1 MDPSFQPF
9 VSVVTPVYNTE
20 KYLGECIES
29 VLRQTY
35 TNWEYLIVDN
45 RSTDKSLQIACAY
58 AKQDSRI
65 RVVENPEF
73 LNIIQNWNN
82 SLRQVSPQ
90 SKYCKIVHADDWLF
104 PDCITQ
110 MVRVMEEHPNV
121 GIVGAYRLEDAYVN
135 LDGLPYPSE
144 VVPGKEIC
152 CLTLMGGVYVFGS
165 PTSLLLRSDMI
176 RNRRDFYNVENIH
189 SDTEVCYEVLR
200 SSDFG
205 FVHQVLTYTR
215 RHNEAATSYS
225 RRLTTFL
232 PGKLTCLVKYGPV
245 YLTKEEYEERL
256 HQAMD
261 EYYRFLAK
269 NVFRRRE
276 KEFWEYHKFELQK
289 LGIRISVARL
299 SRYSS
304 RYLMALLQDN
314 LLHPIEFASEIFGFI
329 RNAVGKDSGQK
340 VKSSLKQSSST
351 IRKKKNQSVIPTP

>member
-1 MDPSFQPF
+1 MDPAFQPL

-20 KYLGECIES
+20 RYLGECIES

-35 TNWEYLIVDN
+35 MNWEYLIVDN
-45 RSTDKSLQIACAY
+45 RSTDNSLQIARNY
-58 AKQDSRI
+58 AKQDPRI
-65 RVVENPEF
+65 RVMENPEF

-82 SLRQVSPQ
+82 ALRQISPQ
-90 SKYCKIVHADDWLF
+90 GKYCKIVHADDWLF

-110 MVRVMEEHPNV
+110 MVRIMEGHPNI
-121 GIVGAYRLEDAYVN
+121 GIVGAYRLEDAYVG

-144 VVPGKEIC
+144 VVPGNEIC
-152 CLTLMGGVYVFGS
+152 RLMLMGGPYIFGS

-176 RNRRDFYNVENIH
+176 LSRRDFYNVANIH
-189 SDTEVCYEVLR
+189 ADTEVCYEILR
-200 SSDFG
+200 NSDFG

-215 RHNEAATSYS
+215 RHNEATTMFS
-225 RRLTTFL
+225 RRLHTFL
-232 PGKLTCLVKYGPV
+232 PGELTCLVKYGPV

-256 HQAMD
+256 DQTMD
-261 EYYRFLAK
+261 NYYRFLAK

-304 RYLMALLQDN
+304 RYLLSVLQDN
-314 LLHPIEFASEIFGFI
+314 LLHPIEFASEIFGLV
-329 RNAVGKDSGQK
+329 RNAVGKDSEK
-340 VKSSLKQSSST
+340 KFKSSLTQSSPT
-351 IRKKKNQSVIPTP
+351 IQK

>member
-1 MDPSFQPF
+1 M
-9 VSVVTPVYNTE
+9 YNTE
-20 KYLGECIES
+20 KYLVECIES

-82 SLRQVSPQ
+82 ALRQVSPQ

-110 MVRVMEEHPNV
+110 MVRLIEEHPNV
-121 GIVGAYRLEDAYVN
+121 GIVGAYRLEDAYVS

-152 CLTLMGGVYVFGS
+152 YMTLMGGPYVFGS
-165 PTSLLLRSDMI
+165 PTSLLIRSDMI
-176 RNRRDFYNVENIH
+176 RSRHDFYNVANIH
-189 SDTEVCYEVLR
+189 ADTEVCYEVLR
-200 SSDFG
+200 GSDFG
-205 FVHQVLTYTR
+205 FVHQILTYTR
-215 RHNEAATSYS
+215 RHNEAATLFS
-225 RRLTTFL
+225 RRLNTFL
-232 PGKLTCLVKYGPV
+232 PGELTCLVKYGPV
-245 YLTKEEYEERL
+245 YLAKEEYEERL
-256 HQAMD
+256 HQTID
-261 EYYRFLAK
+261 KYYRFLAK

-276 KEFWEYHKFELQK
+276 KEFWAYHKFELQK

-299 SRYSS
+299 SWYSS
-304 RYLMALLQDN
+304 WYLLSVFQEN
-314 LLHPIEFASEIFGFI
+314 LLHPIECANKIFVLV
-329 RNAVGKDSGQK
+329 RNAVGKDSEQK
-340 VKSSLKQSSST
+340 VKSSLIKSSSI
-351 IRKKKNQSVIPTP
+351 IRK